1 MSAAARASR
10 THQQISAKRASSLKS
25 DYSDSLLIIRQT
37 HPSMDD
43 IPIDPALLAE
53 SSQQGAARSY
63 IPPSDIDDDPLVELE
78 AGIPEADDGDS
89 SAFDDDSDDAY
100 VDSDDDQGGK
110 KRKAAK
116 PLERKEDDAVFR

>member
-1 MSAAARASR
+1 
-10 THQQISAKRASSLKS
+10 
-25 DYSDSLLIIRQT
+25 
-37 HPSMDD
+37 MDD

-63 IPPSDIDDDPLVELE
+63 SAQSEVDDDPLVELE
-78 AGIPEADDGDS
+78 AGMPEVDDGDS

-100 VDSDDDQGGK
+100 VDSGEEEGGK
-110 KRKAAK
+110 KRKASK